1 MKLRRKFAVK
11 NQENE
16 TLTTSQ
22 CKAKAERISN
32 LVLSKYNMK
41 WQDLKNEGELFCGTI
56 LENTSTMIII
66 SLHKEYFP
74 SKMLTDMK
82 HILEL
87 NFKNVTST
95 DNECWY
101 QLRITA

>member
-1 MKLRRKFAVK
+1 MK

-32 LVLSKYNMK
+32 LVFSKYNMK

-56 LENTSTMIII
+56 LEEDASTMIII
-66 SLHKEYFP
+66 SLNKKHFP